1 MLQFIIMRNPGLI
14 STYRFLVNGL
24 ISAIRKSSFYNMIE
38 NYFKEGQ
45 DMSHRACDTAI
56 VRSKVALVKRSMVL
70 INWVFNF
77 MEIQREA

>member
-1 MLQFIIMRNPGLI
+1 
-14 STYRFLVNGL
+14 
-24 ISAIRKSSFYNMIE
+24 MIE